1 MGGHVSVAARSNEPV
16 SMKQSLTSPA
26 RPLVL
31 AVVLAAATTLPALAQ
46 PRLETAVFAG
56 GCFWT
61 MEHGLETIPGVVKA
75 VSGYTGGHVP
85 HPSYED
91 VTTETTGHFES
102 VQVTFDPSK
111 ISYRQLT
118 DRYWRLIDPTDDGG
132 QACDRG
138 PSYRTAIFVASPAQR
153 KAAEESLAAIN
164 TGKLKGHI
172 ATRILTAQTFWPAE
186 DYHQQFTMKN
196 PVRYNAYRV
205 GCGRDGILKSIWGG

>member
-1 MGGHVSVAARSNEPV
+1 
-16 SMKQSLTSPA
+16 MKQF
-26 RPLVL
+26 RPTPTRPVLFALVL
-31 AVVLAAATTLPALAQ
+31 AATTALPALAQ

-75 VSGYTGGHVP
+75 VSGYTGGHLQ
-85 HPSYED
+85 HPTYAD
-91 VTTETTGHFES
+91 VTTETTGHYES

-138 PSYRTAIFVASPAQR
+138 PSYRSAVFVASPEQR
-153 KAAEESLAAIN
+153 KAAEASLAAIN

-172 ATRILTAQTFWPAE
+172 ATRILPAQTFWPAE
-186 DYHQQFTMKN
+186 DYHQQFTVKN
-196 PVRYNAYRV
+196 PVRYSAYRI

>member
-1 MGGHVSVAARSNEPV
+1 
-16 SMKQSLTSPA
+16 MKQSRTPLA
-26 RPLVL
+26 RRVVL
-31 AVVLAAATTLPALAQ
+31 AVVFAGATTLPALAQ
-46 PRLETAVFAG
+46 TRLETAVFAG

-85 HPSYED
+85 HPTYAD
-91 VTTETTGHFES
+91 VTTETTGHYES
-102 VQVTFDPSK
+102 VQVTYDPSR

-138 PSYRTAIFVASPAQR
+138 PSYRSAVFVASPEQR
-153 KAAEESLAAIN
+153 RAAEESLAAIN

-172 ATRILTAQTFWPAE
+172 ATRILPAQTFWPAE
-186 DYHQQFTMKN
+186 DYHQQFTVKN
-196 PVRYNAYRV
+196 PVRYNAYRI
-205 GCGRDGILKSIWGG
+205 GCGRDGILKSVWGG

>member
-1 MGGHVSVAARSNEPV
+1 
-16 SMKQSLTSPA
+16 MKQSLTSPA

>member
-1 MGGHVSVAARSNEPV
+1 
-16 SMKQSLTSPA
+16 MKQSLTSPA

-172 ATRILTAQTFWPAE
+172 ATRILTAQTFWPAGE
-186 DYHQQFTMKN
+186 S
-196 PVRYNAYRV
+196 R
-205 GCGRDGILKSIWGG
+205 

>member
-1 MGGHVSVAARSNEPV
+1 
-16 SMKQSLTSPA
+16 MKQSRTPLA
-26 RPLVL
+26 RR
-31 AVVLAAATTLPALAQ
+31 VVLALVVAGASTLPAIAQ
-46 PRLETAVFAG
+46 TRLETAVFSG

-85 HPSYED
+85 HPTYAD
-91 VTTETTGHFES
+91 VTTETTGHYES
-102 VQVTFDPSK
+102 VQVTYDPSR

-138 PSYRTAIFVASPAQR
+138 PSYRSAVFVASPEQR
-153 KAAEESLAAIN
+153 RAAEESLAAIN

-172 ATRILTAQTFWPAE
+172 ATRILPAQTFWPAE
-186 DYHQQFTMKN
+186 DYHQQFTVKN
-196 PVRYNAYRV
+196 PVRYNAYRI

>member
-1 MGGHVSVAARSNEPV
+1 
-16 SMKQSLTSPA
+16 MKQSPASPA
-26 RPLVL
+26 RPQVL
-31 AVVLAAATTLPALAQ
+31 AVVLAAATTLPALAE
-46 PRLETAVFAG
+46 PKLETAVFAG

-85 HPSYED
+85 HPSYAD

-138 PSYRTAIFVASPAQR
+138 PSYRTAVFVASPAQR

-172 ATRILTAQTFWPAE
+172 ATRILPAQTFWPAE

>member
-1 MGGHVSVAARSNEPV
+1 
-16 SMKQSLTSPA
+16 MKQSLTSPA

-172 ATRILTAQTFWPAE
+172 ATRILPAQTFWPAE